1 MNPTPEQLD
10 ALKELTNI
18 GIGQAGGVLNEMLD
32 SHVSLEV
39 PSVNVLSPEKLEEQI
54 QKKCR
59 EKTFSVRLDFKGR
72 FAGTADLTFPVE
84 SASNLVI
91 ILTGDDLSTSD
102 LDSIRVGTLTEVGNI
117 VLNGVMGSIANI
129 LGQHINYSVPSYM
142 ENAAEN
148 PLKSIIPDR
157 RQNMILVRTR
167 FTIKQFQIEG
177 DILLVFEEK
186 SLDMLLEAINAVDPA
201 HGG

>member
-39 PSVNVLSPEKLEEQI
+39 
-54 QKKCR
+54 R

-72 FAGTADLTFPVE
+72 VAGTADLIFPVE